1 MNSARIDRVGEK
13 RMALIA
19 IGGFPGAGKTTICRR
34 LSSELN
40 LPCLSSD
47 TIGRTIEDSSG
58 IKSGRIEAYRVAY
71 DVLFRLCEE
80 FIRTSASV
88 ILDLTLGWDFQWR
101 KLNGILERHPQTL
114 FLPVVLQCSRELCLE
129 RLEARHR
136 AMPEAYAAPSYFRNE
151 RKVHDIWEYLREL
164 DRPEVCFVDASGDED
179 QVYEKVKQYVTGAF
193 PKAET

>member
-1 MNSARIDRVGEK
+1 
-13 RMALIA
+13 MALIA

-34 LSSELN
+34 LSSEFN

-58 IKSGRIEAYRVAY
+58 IKSGRIDAYRVAY

-101 KLNGILERHPQTL
+101 KLDGILERHPQTQ
-114 FLPVVLQCSRELCLE
+114 FLPVVLQCSHELCLE

-136 AMPEAYAAPSYFRNE
+136 AMPETYAAPAYYRNGQ
-151 RKVHDIWEYLREL
+151 KVRDIWRYLQEL
-164 DRPEVCFVDASGDED
+164 NRPEVRYVDASGDEG
-179 QVYEKVKQYVTGAF
+179 QVYRQVKQYVTGEF

>member
-1 MNSARIDRVGEK
+1 
-13 RMALIA
+13 MALIA
-19 IGGFPGAGKTTICRR
+19 IGGFPGAGKTTICAR
-34 LSSELN
+34 LSRELN

-47 TIGRTIEDSSG
+47 TIGRAITESKGIEDSG
-58 IKSGRIEAYRVAY
+58 IDAYRVAY

-101 KLNGILERHPQTL
+101 RLNGILERHPQTL
-114 FLPVVLQCSRELCLE
+114 FLPVVLQCSHELCME

-136 AMPEAYAAPSYFRNE
+136 AMPEAYAAPAYYRNE
-151 RKVHDIWEYLREL
+151 QRVRDIWDYLQEL
-164 DRPEVCFVDASGDED
+164 DRPEVRFVDASGDED
-179 QVYEKVKQYVTGAF
+179 QVYEQVKQHVTGTL